1 MSLPVKYDKP
11 RNHAL
16 SMTEMVLCTTCR
28 FSGRPSGLDGG
39 SKDGT
44 DGSQQLDAAH
54 KHFST
59 HAIIPTACGV
69 SLPSNATFL
78 ALFLLAENSVHHKA
92 SQMVAQSN
100 AEEIRN

>member
-11 RNHAL
+11 RKHAL

-69 SLPSNATFL
+69 SL
-78 ALFLLAENSVHHKA
+78 LAENSVHHKA